1 VFQFSP
7 AQSHAT
13 GEGGMITTN
22 DDALEDKVRLLRDHG
37 AAMSDLHRPWV
48 PRPYLLAGHPD
59 AGYNQ
64 RMTYLQ
70 AALGAAQMDRAADI
84 ITEWQRLASVYGGAF
99 ANLSRLKTPVHMA
112 GFERSYQSYPYLF
125 QPEPITPE
133 SVPRINKARND
144 WMDRLQQV
152 GISTLRPRTQSI
164 C

>member
-1 VFQFSP
+1 
-7 AQSHAT
+7 
-13 GEGGMITTN
+13 MITTN
-22 DDALEDKVRLLRDHG
+22 DDALWKTKSASCATTARQCQTYTVT
-37 AAMSDLHRPWV
+37 WV

-59 AGYNQ
+59 SGYNQ

-70 AALGAAQMDRAADI
+70 AALGAAQMGRAAGI
-84 ITEWQRLASVYGGAF
+84 ITEWQRLASVYEGAF

-112 GFERSYQSYPYLF
+112 GFEHGYQSYPYLF

-133 SVPRINKARND
+133 SVPRIKKARND